1 MTVQGQTGQGQ
12 TGPEQADRGQA
23 GQDDSTGQPRAVVF
37 RDYDQAALDAEL
49 NLRARWP
56 DHPVFFERWA
66 RDSAAVRAERG
77 GLFDLAYGAA
87 TAETLDLFLVKGG
100 APAPLH
106 VFIHGGYWQALDK
119 GDYSYL
125 APPFVDRGVAF
136 ASLNYG
142 LAPDTDIGTMIEQVR
157 RALVWLYNRAGD
169 YGIDRQ
175 RICVSGHS
183 AGGHLA
189 AMALSTDWPALDPA
203 LPRRLLAGGCSVS
216 GVYDL
221 EPVRLS
227 YHNQV
232 LGIPAERAARWSP
245 LQALPPAASPL
256 IVAVGSEETDEFR
269 RQHAEYAAAWR
280 GQGLALHDVAL
291 PGRHHFTAVDALG
304 EPDHP
309 LFAAMQQ
316 MLAGQLP

>member
-1 MTVQGQTGQGQ
+1 MTVQGQ
-12 TGPEQADRGQA
+12 A
-23 GQDDSTGQPRAVVF
+23 GQEDGAGRQPDAVF
-37 RDYDQAALDAEL
+37 QSYNQAALDAEL

-56 DHPVFFERWA
+56 DHPAFFARWA
-66 RDSAAVRAERG
+66 EDSAAVRARRG
-77 GLFDLAYGAA
+77 GLFDLAYGPEA
-87 TAETLDLFLVKGG
+87 AETLDFFPVEGV
-100 APAPLH
+100 AAAPLH

-125 APPFVDRGVAF
+125 APPFVERGIAF

-142 LAPDTDIGTMIEQVR
+142 LAPDTDIGTMIAQVR
-157 RALVWLYNRAGD
+157 RALVWLHRNAGD
-169 YGIDRQ
+169 HGIDPQ

-189 AMALSTDWPALDPA
+189 AMALSTDWSAIDPA

-232 LGIPAERAARWSP
+232 LGIPAEKVTDWSP
-245 LQALPPAASPL
+245 LHALPGAAAPL
-256 IVAVGSEETDEFR
+256 IVAVGSQETDEFR
-269 RQHAEYAAAWR
+269 RQHAAYAAAWR

-291 PGRHHFTAVDALG
+291 PDRHHFSAVDALG

-309 LFAAMQQ
+309 LFAALQQ

>member
-1 MTVQGQTGQGQ
+1 MTVQEQA
-12 TGPEQADRGQA
+12 GPEQADQEQA
-23 GQDDSTGQPRAVVF
+23 GPDESGGRQKALVF
-37 RDYDQAALDAEL
+37 QDYDQAALDAEL

-56 DHPVFFERWA
+56 DHPAFFARWA
-66 RDSAAVRAERG
+66 EDSAAVRAARG
-77 GLFDLAYGAA
+77 GLFDLAYGSEA
-87 TAETLDLFLVKGG
+87 AETLDLFPAEG
-100 APAPLH
+100 AAPVPLH

-125 APPFVDRGVAF
+125 APPFVERGIAF

-142 LAPDTDIGTMIEQVR
+142 LAPNTDIGTMIAQVR
-157 RALVWLYNRAGD
+157 RALAWLYRNAGD
-169 YGIDRQ
+169 HGIDPQ

-189 AMALSTDWPALDPA
+189 AMALATDWPAIDPA

-227 YHNQV
+227 YHNQI
-232 LGIPAERAARWSP
+232 LGIPPEKAKGWSP
-245 LQALPPAASPL
+245 LHALPDEAAPL
-256 IVAVGSEETDEFR
+256 IIAVGAQETDEFR
-269 RQHAEYAAAWR
+269 RQHAAYAAAWR
-280 GQGLALHDVAL
+280 GQGLALHDIAL
-291 PGRHHFTAVDALG
+291 PDRHHFSAVDALG

-309 LFAAMQQ
+309 LFAALQQ